1 MNRRSVSKSFLAA
14 GALFPIIT
22 ITTLRAAADS
32 LPAKVA
38 SSVASVVREKS
49 DAVVLICSRDA
60 HGVVIGT
67 GFHIDPS
74 GTVCTLAE
82 IIRNGNAIT
91 VQRGDSVL
99 PAEILAI
106 DQRSGVAFLKSQG
119 SPSFLPPRNVT
130 GVPTFTP
137 VLGIGFPKG
146 KERAVPALGM
156 ISGIESH
163 EGDLFHCVP
172 HMIAGIPLCEG
183 EGGAPVLD
191 LSGGLTGIVIS
202 GNTDGS
208 PCRIL
213 PAAAIEKLHR
223 DLLRFGKLNPGWVG
237 VMVEEAA
244 VPVAHSR
251 TRVAA
256 VEQGSPA
263 ETAGIRPGDIILSL
277 GEKKI
282 VNPEEVLAASFY
294 LNAGEPLRITI
305 SRGGNIQSF
314 TLRCG
319 APAGSRVE
327 NAEATAADPLQ
338 GGAKTR

>member
-1 MNRRSVSKSFLAA
+1 MNRRSVSKRVLAA
-14 GALFPIIT
+14 GALFAGLATAP
-22 ITTLRAAADS
+22 LQAAPADS
-32 LPAKVA
+32 LPSKVA
-38 SSVASVVREKS
+38 SSIASVVREKS
-49 DAVVLICSRDA
+49 GAVVRISCRDA
-60 HGVVIGT
+60 QGMVVGT

-82 IIRNGNAIT
+82 IVRNGTAIT
-91 VQRGDSVL
+91 VQRGSSVL
-99 PAEILAI
+99 PAEIVAI
-106 DQRSGVAFLKSQG
+106 DPRSGVAFLKTQG
-119 SPSFLPPRNVT
+119 SPSFLPPVTVT
-130 GVPTFTP
+130 GAPAFTP

-146 KERAVPALGM
+146 KEGTVPALGM
-156 ISGIESH
+156 ISGTESH
-163 EGDLFHCVP
+163 EGDLFFCGP
-172 HMIAGIPLCEG
+172 HMLAGIPLCEG

-202 GNTDGS
+202 GSTEGG

-237 VMVEEAA
+237 AMVEEAA

-294 LNAGEPLRITI
+294 LNAGEPLRITL
-305 SRGGNIQSF
+305 SRAGSVHAV
-314 TLRCG
+314 TLRC
-319 APAGSRVE
+319 ALPPGSPE
-327 NAEATAADPLQ
+327 GSAEASPEEGGKNPL
-338 GGAKTR
+338 K